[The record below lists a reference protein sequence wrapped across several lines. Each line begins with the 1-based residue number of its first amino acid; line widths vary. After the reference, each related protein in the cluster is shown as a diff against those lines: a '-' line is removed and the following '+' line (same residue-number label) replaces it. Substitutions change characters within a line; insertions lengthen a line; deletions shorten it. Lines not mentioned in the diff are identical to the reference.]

1 MGWNWRLHARD
12 DVRTTVRRVYT
23 LGVSTD
29 YPSNVIADD
38 DDPVYYQQQV
48 LETVS
53 REALGL

>member
-1 MGWNWRLHARD
+1 MAARD

-23 LGVSTD
+23 LGVSTH
-29 YPSNVIADD
+29 YPSDVIADD
-38 DDPVYYQQQV
+38 DGPVYYQQQV